1 MMVGGGCMGIS
12 SSSGPGFRDALVFP
26 RSLGFPLVFPGLVGS
41 GGALRS
47 DAILS
52 GGLQRR

>member
-1 MMVGGGCMGIS
+1 VQKMMVGGGCIGIS
-12 SSSGPGFRDALVFP
+12 SSGSGFRDALVFP
-26 RSLGFPLVFPGLVGS
+26 WCVDFLLDFPALIGS

-52 GGLQRR
+52 GG